1 MSPESL
7 VPVRRSQVES
17 EAYERLVGD
26 ETASVVRATAS
37 DLLIVSPAAYGE
49 LGTFGE
55 AVERII
61 NERKTPYEALKW
73 AQLEAEK
80 TLP

>member
-1 MSPESL
+1 M
-7 VPVRRSQVES
+7 RRSQVES
-17 EAYERLVGD
+17 ERYVQLVGD
-26 ETASVVRATAS
+26 EVATVARAAAP
-37 DLLIVSPAAYGE
+37 DLLIVSPKAVGE
-49 LGTFGE
+49 LGTFGQ

-61 NERKTPYEALKW
+61 SERNTPYEAIKW